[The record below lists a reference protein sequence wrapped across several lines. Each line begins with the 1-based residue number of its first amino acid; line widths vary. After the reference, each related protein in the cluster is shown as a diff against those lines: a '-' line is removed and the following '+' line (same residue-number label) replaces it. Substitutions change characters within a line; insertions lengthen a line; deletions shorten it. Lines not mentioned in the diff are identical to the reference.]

1 MRVGELS
8 PTSAYRDPESSS
20 GPCVRAV
27 DASRRAT
34 HGTSFSSSIRHA
46 QPKWSL
52 LHGRRSVCPAGR
64 RSRLTR
70 RAHGIRSSMCAPPP
84 HTTRGSFDASRRAA
98 NGTSFSSSIRHAQ
111 PKWSLLHGR
120 RSVCPAVRRHHDT
133 TTAPSLFSRVRPP
146 AASLP
151 RQLEGSLF
159 LRLGMPSVSRGRANT
174 FD

>member
-1 MRVGELS
+1 MLTNLRS
-8 PTSAYRDPESSS
+8 PFSL
-20 GPCVRAV
+20 RAPP
-27 DASRRAT
+27 AARTPPQTPHTKTKSKPTAPAT
-34 HGTSFSSSIRHA
+34 CTERQA

-159 LRLGMPSVSRGRANT
+159 PRLGMPSVSRGRADT